1 MGDEPAPTAPS
12 GPTDHLDTV
21 DYWRDLYKEAIDV
34 GGDMLNERRAEID
47 SLRATLAEKDRRI
60 GELEANERI
69 ARAALIRACH
79 DSFTTGDGAA
89 RNYIEDARLAL
100 HDYHEAQA

>member
-60 GELEANERI
+60 GELERVAEA
-69 ARAALIRACH
+69 ARAVRRFNEAPQ
-79 DSFTTGDGAA
+79 
-89 RNYIEDARLAL
+89 RLAL
-100 HDYHEAQA
+100 WDELAALDQGGTANG